1 MVDIDEVYDG
11 NIRNIST
18 FDDEDVA
25 IGEDN
30 SKIDIT
36 STDDSDDVNIN
47 SGVSSVDEQAELS
60 YEDADKIKILRNV
73 YIKLDG
79 LPLSFGIPAYDDSID
94 SETIMKYFRTDLADT
109 IRETGIS
116 IADIPEDSKI
126 EMYFENRI
134 VYHALKR
141 FRMSATA
148 FFKFSTAVD
157 GKSIDKTQVPK
168 MLAQLIA
175 EYEEEYKT
183 WRLGNIGKLWNME
196 KRSD

>member
-1 MVDIDEVYDG
+1 MADIDEVYDG

-60 YEDADKIKILRNV
+60 YEDAEKIKILRNV